1 VKTRIRFLLFAVLAV
16 SLIVALDKATI
27 GLLDKE
33 HHLAS
38 SATEISDKQNKP
50 GKPTIRKITPPSKQ
64 TWVIPTYPVGNLPVE
79 KKVAKSKEKE
89 PIKKVVRIEKQKK
102 KRISNKPRQSTP
114 KKIAPKRDG
123 DFPVLEVGYEAIGF
137 ADYLDAI
144 ERVGHFFLISNTEN
158 GTEIG
163 SEISLKS
170 RIVYKHRIDLSN
182 LAIRRP
188 HLVSDSMIRDRLAG
202 FSLPDDVQT
211 DSIILVFSKPFD
223 DLLWDTIEGALSKRN
238 LFLNQVSRIDGGYV
252 KEREEIFLMIRSA
265 EVRNTGE
272 EVHLDR
278 RLRITLG

>member
-1 VKTRIRFLLFAVLAV
+1 VKTRIRFFLFAVLAV
-16 SLIVALDKATI
+16 SLIVSLDKATI
-27 GLLDKE
+27 GFLDKE

-38 SATEISDKQNKP
+38 SATEIPVKQNKA
-50 GKPTIRKITPPSKQ
+50 GKPTIRKIIPPSKQ
-64 TWVIPTYPVGNLPVE
+64 TWVIPTYPVGNLQVE
-79 KKVAKSKEKE
+79 KKVTKTKEKE
-89 PIKKVVRIEKQKK
+89 PIKKVARIEKQKK
-102 KRISNKPRQSTP
+102 KQLSNKPRQSTP
-114 KKIAPKRDG
+114 KKTTPKRDG

-144 ERVGHFFLISNTEN
+144 ERVGHFFLISNTEK

-202 FSLPDDVQT
+202 FSLPEDVQT

-223 DLLWDTIEGALSKRN
+223 DLLWDAIEGALSKSN
-238 LFLNQVSRIDGGYV
+238 LLLNQISRIEGGYV
-252 KEREEIFLMIRSA
+252 KEREDVFLIIHSA
-265 EVRNTGE
+265 EVKNTGE
-272 EVHLDR
+272 EVHLNR
-278 RLRITLG
+278 RLRISLG